1 MPKRQLHLG
10 IFTYP
15 GGHHI
20 GGWRH
25 GSVDPTKILS
35 YDYYR
40 QTAMIAER
48 GKFDL
53 LFVGDMLAA
62 REKDGRVLAQGA
74 LNNIDSISITAAISG
89 ATEHLGLVATLSTT
103 YNEPY
108 AIAERFASLDHLSGG
123 RAGWNIITTANDDA
137 ALNFS
142 RKSHMEKSL
151 RYQRAKEFVDICK
164 ALWDGWAGDALA
176 GDAASGVLVDR
187 GRVREIDHQG
197 QFFAMQGALDLPR
210 SPQGWPVLVQAG
222 GSPAGFEF
230 AAMVGE
236 LIFAAQSRREEAIRF
251 RAAVKERMPKHGR
264 DPELLRVLP
273 GLLPIIG
280 STEKEA
286 LDKEAMLNELLHPAV
301 GIWMLSEQ
309 MNFRLYDYPQDGK
322 LPTAD
327 IRASGGN
334 FTPRVV
340 SLMERADREGLS
352 IRECGILVAASRSHG
367 SVVGTPEQV
376 VDHMQLWLDE
386 GACDGFNIMP
396 AYFQDELELFVDQIV
411 PLLQRRGLF
420 RRDYEG
426 RTLRNHLGLPVPPSS
441 LLPSRAGEENESAR

>member
-1 MPKRQLHLG
+1 VERRQLHLG
-10 IFTYP
+10 VFTYP

-25 GSVDPTKILS
+25 ASVAPREILG

-40 QTAMIAER
+40 KMAVTAER

-62 REKDGRVLAQGA
+62 REKDGRVIAQGA
-74 LNNIDSISITAAISG
+74 LNNIDSISITSAVSG
-89 ATEHLGLVATLSTT
+89 ATERLGLVSTLSTT

-108 AIAERFASLDHLSGG
+108 AIAERFASLDHISGG
-123 RAGWNIITTANDDA
+123 RCGWNIITTANDDA

-142 RKSHMEKSL
+142 RKSHMEKAL

-164 ALWDGWAGDALA
+164 GLWDGWAEDAILA
-176 GDAASGVLVDR
+176 DPESGVFLDITKVT
-187 GRVREIDHQG
+187 ELDHQG
-197 QFFAMQGALDLPR
+197 EFFSVRGALDLPR

-222 GSPAGFEF
+222 GSPAGLEF
-230 AAMVGE
+230 AAMVAE
-236 LIFAAQSRREEAIRF
+236 LIFAAQSRREEAARF
-251 RAAVKERMPKHGR
+251 RAAVRSRMPAHGR
-264 DPELLRVLP
+264 NPELLKVLP
-273 GLLPIIG
+273 GLMPILG

-286 LDKEAMLNELLHPAV
+286 TEKEKMLNELLHPAV

-309 MNFRLYDYPQDGK
+309 MDFRLYDYPQDGP

-327 IRASGGN
+327 IRAGGNN

-352 IRECGILVAASRSHG
+352 VRDCGVLVAASRSHG

-376 VDHMQLWLDE
+376 VDHMQLWLDD

-396 AYFQDELELFVDQIV
+396 AYFHDEFELFVEQVV
-411 PLLQRRGLF
+411 PLLQRRGLY
-420 RRDYEG
+420 RKDYEG
-426 RTLRNHLGLPVPPSS
+426 ATLRNHLGLPVPH
-441 LLPSRAGEENESAR
+441 RGQTG